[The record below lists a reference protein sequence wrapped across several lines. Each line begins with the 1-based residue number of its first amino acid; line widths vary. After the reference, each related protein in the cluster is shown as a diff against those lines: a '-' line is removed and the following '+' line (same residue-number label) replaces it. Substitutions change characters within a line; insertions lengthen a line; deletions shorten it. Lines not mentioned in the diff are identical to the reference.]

1 MFRFASLLSPLSSL
15 SALQEQASWVCGC
28 DLATVSRL
36 EESFKSTLQQQASL
50 ESWAGWLEGVAE
62 SILRYEM
69 ILSYPYFIIVKLSSS
84 SAY

>member
-1 MFRFASLLSPLSSL
+1 M
-15 SALQEQASWVCGC
+15 CGC

-69 ILSYPYFIIVKLSSS
+69 ILSYQYFIIVKLSSS
-84 SAY
+84 SAPASVLTTTSWRPGSSC